1 MQKKLTIAGIII
13 GAVVFV
19 LGIVVLAQDT
29 GYKPEYVEFG
39 ADFYTYSYSATRYAA
54 GNVMELAEI
63 VKKGLGFLLM
73 AIGAIDACVFGYIY
87 VKNTGKRPA
96 PVVVT
101 TASEM
106 PAENVSDELPEI

>member
-39 ADFYTYSYSATRYAA
+39 ADF
-54 GNVMELAEI
+54 
-63 VKKGLGFLLM
+63 
-73 AIGAIDACVFGYIY
+73 
-87 VKNTGKRPA
+87 
-96 PVVVT
+96 
-101 TASEM
+101 
-106 PAENVSDELPEI
+106 